1 MTRILFSETAFHRV
15 QPRLGAMAGRL
26 ECLAMDKNGVIRLDG
41 REISPDSANP
51 DCGWITYDI
60 FLDSI
65 AKSYV
70 GVLMKSTALK
80 WVQSAGA
87 GVDHGIFVTL
97 AEKGIR
103 LTTSH
108 TQSVGIAEYVMWG
121 VLNHFQSGNT
131 HAVEQTARR
140 WTKRR
145 SREISGTRWLI
156 IGFGAIGEAIAR
168 RAKGFDAHVTGV
180 RRQHQQS
187 SCADALATP
196 DQIFDHLGDND
207 VVVLCV
213 PQTAQ
218 TMNMVD
224 ADFLAAMKPGSILVN
239 VGRGSVI
246 DDDALIAALDAGKPG
261 HALLDV
267 FRIEPLP
274 ADSRF
279 WDHPRVTVTAHT
291 SALSSG
297 LDMRTDNLFLDNL
310 ARYLAYQPLLN
321 EVPASEVLAA
331 SS

>member
-1 MTRILFSETAFHRV
+1 M
-15 QPRLGAMAGRL
+15 
-26 ECLAMDKNGVIRLDG
+26 
-41 REISPDSANP
+41 
-51 DCGWITYDI
+51 
-60 FLDSI
+60 
-65 AKSYV
+65 
-70 GVLMKSTALK
+70 
-80 WVQSAGA
+80 
-87 GVDHGIFVTL
+87 L

-207 VVVLCV
+207 VAALCV
-213 PQTAQ
+213 PQTSQ

-279 WDHPRVTVTAHT
+279 WHYPRVTVTAHT
-291 SALSSG
+291 SALNSG

-310 ARYLAYQPLLN
+310 GLVISRTNLCSTRSPPPRCWPRRADSRALLDALERSRKRAQFVDQPFQPVGPEALGIFPHDPQNITRYDFHD
-321 EVPASEVLAA
+321 VASFRR
-331 SS
+331 